1 LFAWSDRLEWNCGPY
16 NTSVKEKKHGERER
30 ERERDIL
37 VRKCEAKKNLL
48 KILNVDEDANNMT
61 LSGSED

>member
-1 LFAWSDRLEWNCGPY
+1 M
-16 NTSVKEKKHGERER
+16 KEKKHGERER

-61 LSGSED
+61 LSGSEDWKVGITDTG